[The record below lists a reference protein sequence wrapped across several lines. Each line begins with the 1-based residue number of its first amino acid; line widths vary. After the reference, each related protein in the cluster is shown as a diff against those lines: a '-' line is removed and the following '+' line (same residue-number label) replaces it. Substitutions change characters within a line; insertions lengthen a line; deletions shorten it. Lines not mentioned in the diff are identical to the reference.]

1 MTSRIRIRRIGRNY
15 LGTIDVRAPDMDA
28 RLVISAAGGSQA
40 VALTK
45 AALLAERI
53 ASDPVLSSMLP
64 PQALVAVK
72 AAKMLGK
79 AAQRGLPALRSAW
92 SALRGQGKRR
102 LAAALIREAADN
114 SAPSEVAGFGSFL
127 RTAANVTMNPAYQ
140 ARAARGVVRRM
151 RARSR
156 APEPRD
162 DDDDDEEVGLLPLA
176 VLAARYGPDVARAAA
191 KAYAKRKAANAA
203 RRKRASTT
211 RAASPRRLE
220 PLSNDPQRDDDDGR
234 DDDESENVDLGELKL
249 DDDNHDDD
257 DDDDDDDND
266 DDEERAQ

>member
-140 ARAARGVVRRM
+140 ARAARGVVRKM

-176 VLAARYGPDVARAAA
+176 VLAAKYGPDVARAAA
-191 KAYAKRKAANAA
+191 KAYAKRKAAKAA
-203 RRKRASTT
+203 RRKRASP
-211 RAASPRRLE
+211 ARRLE
-220 PLSNDPQRDDDDGR
+220 PLSNDLERDDDDER

-257 DDDDDDDND
+257 NDDDNDDDDDDDNN
-266 DDEERAQ
+266 DEERAQ